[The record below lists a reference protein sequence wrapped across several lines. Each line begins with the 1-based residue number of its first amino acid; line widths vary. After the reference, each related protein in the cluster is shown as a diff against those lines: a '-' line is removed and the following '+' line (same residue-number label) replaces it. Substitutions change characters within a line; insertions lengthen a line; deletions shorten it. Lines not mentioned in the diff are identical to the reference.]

1 MAGLDSAP
9 MSSPMNTHRC
19 FGLVFAVGCFLATGF
34 VVSTAATAGGDDH
47 GAQAK
52 SPDPAAMPVASAPS
66 PVDFPGIHNLVA
78 FHDGFVSGSAPEG
91 DAGLDSLAKL
101 GFKTVISVDGA
112 IPDVEGARKRGLR
125 YVHLPIGYDGFDDV
139 RKAELVRAVRD
150 LPKPIYIHC
159 HHGKHRSAGAAGT
172 IGVSLGWMS
181 NATAAER
188 MKVSQ
193 TAESYTGLW
202 ACTAKAAPMMAAA
215 IDAARA
221 DFPEITKPDSMVA
234 AMVVIDEAFDRLK
247 LVEKNG
253 WKVPADHPDLA
264 PAADAGKLADLLR
277 LLVDDASL
285 KSLDD
290 AGSKDFAALLVDGAA
305 KSSALEEALVQI
317 KNVQLKNV
325 QLRIGASPKG
335 GSKAPTSGGAA
346 GGTAGGASG
355 TSSSASIG
363 ETALTDE
370 ERARLKSAM
379 AAVGANCKACHVKY
393 RD

>member
-1 MAGLDSAP
+1 MRNRL
-9 MSSPMNTHRC
+9 NRNC
-19 FGLVFAVGCFLATGF
+19 FAALAILVSGFLATGF

-91 DAGLDSLAKL
+91 DAGFDSLAKL

-139 RKAELVRAVRD
+139 RRAELVRAVRD

-172 IGVSLGWMS
+172 IAVSLGWMS
-181 NATAAER
+181 NAAAAER
-188 MKVSQ
+188 MKISQ

-221 DFPEITKPDSMVA
+221 EFPEITKPESMVA
-234 AMVVIDEAFDRLK
+234 AMVAIDEAFDRLK

-277 LLVDDASL
+277 FLVDDAHL

-290 AGSKDFAALLVDGAA
+290 ASRKDFAALLVDGAA
-305 KSSALEEALVQI
+305 KSSALEEALLQV
-317 KNVQLKNV
+317 KNVQLK
-325 QLRIGASPKG
+325 IGTSPKG
-335 GSKAPTSGGAA
+335 GSKAVTSGGAS
-346 GGTAGGASG
+346 GGTAVDTAGA
-355 TSSSASIG
+355 ASVG